1 MRLAVIPAR
10 SGSRR
15 LPGKNTKR
23 FLGKPVIARA
33 IETARQSGCF
43 GEIMVS
49 TDSKEI
55 AELALN
61 AGAVVP
67 FLRSAEASDDHAT
80 TIDVLRE
87 VLSRY
92 AQDGRTFES
101 CCCLYPVTPLL
112 PAGRLREAVEIL
124 ESDPMIHCVFCA
136 LVYSH
141 PAQRALIMD
150 QSRARFLYPQFAQT
164 RTQDLPVS
172 FHDAGQ
178 FYFFRPPLP
187 DGLESLLAEGAVPL
201 IVPPGEAH
209 DIDTEDDWLEA
220 ERKYGGRHES

>member
-1 MRLAVIPAR
+1 VRLAIIPAR

-15 LPGKNTKR
+15 LPGKNIR
-23 FLGKPVIARA
+23 PFLGKPVIARA
-33 IETARQSGCF
+33 IETARRSGCF

-49 TDSKEI
+49 TDSEKI
-55 AELALN
+55 AGLARD

-67 FLRSAEASDDHAT
+67 FLRSAEASNEHAT

-87 VLSRY
+87 VLARY

-101 CCCLYPVTPLL
+101 CCCLYPVPPRL
-112 PAGRLREAVEIL
+112 PAGRLREAAEIL
-124 ESDPMIHCVFCA
+124 EADPTIRCVFCA
-136 LVYSH
+136 LAYSH

-150 QSRARFLYPQFAQT
+150 HSRARFLYPQFAAT

-178 FYFFRPPLP
+178 FYFFRPPLSA
-187 DGLESLLAEGAVPL
+187 GLESLLAEGAVPL
-201 IVPPGEAH
+201 IVPPWEAH
-209 DIDTEDDWLEA
+209 DIDTEEDWKEA
-220 ERKYGGRHES
+220 ERKHTGRPEA

>member
-1 MRLAVIPAR
+1 MRLAIIPAR

-15 LPGKNTKR
+15 LPGKNIR
-23 FLGKPVIARA
+23 PFLGRPVIARA
-33 IETARQSGCF
+33 IETAQRSGCF

-49 TDSKEI
+49 TDSEQI
-55 AELALN
+55 AGLARE

-80 TIDVLRE
+80 TLDVLRE

-112 PAGRLREAVEIL
+112 PPGRLREALAML
-124 ESDPMIHCVFCA
+124 EADPAIDCVFCA
-136 LVYSH
+136 LAYAH

-150 QSRARFLYPQFAQT
+150 HHRTRFLYPQFAAT

-187 DGLESLLAEGAVPL
+187 ASPGSLLAEGAVPL
-201 IVPPGEAH
+201 IVPPEEAH
-209 DIDTEDDWLEA
+209 DIDTEEDWKEA
-220 ERKYGGRHES
+220 ERKYAGRSEA